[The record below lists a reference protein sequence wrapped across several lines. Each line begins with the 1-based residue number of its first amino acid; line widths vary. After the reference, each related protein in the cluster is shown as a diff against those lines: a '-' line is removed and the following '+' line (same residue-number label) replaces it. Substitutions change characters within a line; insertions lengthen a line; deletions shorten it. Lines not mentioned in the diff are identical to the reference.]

1 MKYGYTTFFMFCVI
15 YMTSL
20 SKKIKDASDVHFVTL
35 FVSSVMCKDNGR
47 LRLAHVA
54 ANLKKIEKKP
64 NVESS
69 VSSF

>member
-54 ANLKKIEKKP
+54 AN
-64 NVESS
+64 
-69 VSSF
+69 